1 MANALV
7 IVESPAKAKKIQ
19 EYLGAEFT
27 VESSIGHIR
36 DLPRNA
42 ADVPKAYKGE
52 PWARTG
58 IDVDNGFKPLYVENR
73 DKKDHIR
80 LLKTLLKEAD
90 ELYLATD
97 EDREGEAIAWHLIE
111 VLNPGPEMPVKRMVF
126 HEITKDAIQL
136 AVQSPRELDRK
147 MVDAQEARRILD
159 RLYGYEVS
167 PVLWKKVMP
176 QLSAGRVQSVATR
189 IVVERERERMAFI
202 EASYWDVKGTFAAA
216 QGDDQREFSAA
227 LNTIDGVRLA
237 SGRDFGDD
245 GRLARDDVTVLD
257 EAGAQALV
265 GALDG
270 VPYEVRARETKPYR
284 RRPAA
289 PFITSTYQQEAGRKL
304 GMSAQMA
311 MRAAQGLYEKGYI
324 TYMRTDSTT
333 LSDTALQA
341 ARSMIS
347 ERYGK
352 DFLPDAPRHY
362 ATKSKNAQEAHEAIR
377 PAGDT
382 FRPPA
387 EVAQEVPQSEAR
399 AYELIWQRVVASQM
413 TDCTGET
420 VTLKLGAT
428 AHDGRDVEFAAS
440 GTVIAH
446 MGFREVYEETK
457 VQDRDS
463 EDDADERRLPRSW
476 REMLPALPA
485 RSSSRAH
492 HVSSESLHG
501 GVTRQAPRGTRR
513 GASVDLRIDHRH
525 HPRPWLCLEEGFG
538 ARAVVHRLLGG
549 QRHGGPF
556 PQPCRLRLH
565 RQDGGRPRQ
574 DRHRYRGGRAVA
586 QPLLFR

>member
-1 MANALV
+1 MRRCLAVHMARCAARHCRSAGGHNLPPRRRPRPHRGHRFHRVAVHHRSGVRRPDGCRRGETRHPGSVGDRRNPRFACAPLGQAGHRCRCVRSRRVPPPRTRGDPLMANALV

-311 MRAAQGLYEKGYI
+311 MRAAQGLYERATSPI
-324 TYMRTDSTT
+324 CEPT
-333 LSDTALQA
+333 
-341 ARSMIS
+341 
-347 ERYGK
+347 
-352 DFLPDAPRHY
+352 APR
-362 ATKSKNAQEAHEAIR
+362 
-377 PAGDT
+377 
-382 FRPPA
+382 
-387 EVAQEVPQSEAR
+387 
-399 AYELIWQRVVASQM
+399 
-413 TDCTGET
+413 
-420 VTLKLGAT
+420 
-428 AHDGRDVEFAAS
+428 
-440 GTVIAH
+440 
-446 MGFREVYEETK
+446 
-457 VQDRDS
+457 
-463 EDDADERRLPRSW
+463 
-476 REMLPALPA
+476 
-485 RSSSRAH
+485 
-492 HVSSESLHG
+492 
-501 GVTRQAPRGTRR
+501 
-513 GASVDLRIDHRH
+513 
-525 HPRPWLCLEEGFG
+525 
-538 ARAVVHRLLGG
+538 
-549 QRHGGPF
+549 
-556 PQPCRLRLH
+556 CRT
-565 RQDGGRPRQ
+565 
-574 DRHRYRGGRAVA
+574 
-586 QPLLFR
+586 

>member
-257 EAGAQALV
+257 EAGAQSLV

-311 MRAAQGLYEKGYI
+311 MRAAQGLYEKGLHHLYAN
-324 TYMRTDSTT
+324 RQHHAVGHG
-333 LSDTALQA
+333 TA
-341 ARSMIS
+341 
-347 ERYGK
+347 G
-352 DFLPDAPRHY
+352 
-362 ATKSKNAQEAHEAIR
+362 R
-377 PAGDT
+377 PHD
-382 FRPPA
+382 
-387 EVAQEVPQSEAR
+387 
-399 AYELIWQRVVASQM
+399 
-413 TDCTGET
+413 D
-420 VTLKLGAT
+420 LGALRQGLPPRR
-428 AHDGRDVEFAAS
+428 APPLRHEVE
-440 GTVIAH
+440 
-446 MGFREVYEETK
+446 
-457 VQDRDS
+457 
-463 EDDADERRLPRSW
+463 ERAGS
-476 REMLPALPA
+476 
-485 RSSSRAH
+485 
-492 HVSSESLHG
+492 
-501 GVTRQAPRGTRR
+501 PRGDPSGGRHVPASCGGCPR
-513 GASVDLRIDHRH
+513 GAPVRGAGVRADL
-525 HPRPWLCLEEGFG
+525 
-538 ARAVVHRLLGG
+538 AA
-549 QRHGGPF
+549 
-556 PQPCRLRLH
+556 CRCVADDRLH
-565 RQDGGRPRQ
+565 RR
-574 DRHRYRGGRAVA
+574 DRHLEARRHRARRSRRRVRGVGHGDRSYG
-586 QPLLFR
+586 LS

>member
-1 MANALV
+1 M
-7 IVESPAKAKKIQ
+7 
-19 EYLGAEFT
+19 
-27 VESSIGHIR
+27 
-36 DLPRNA
+36 
-42 ADVPKAYKGE
+42 PKAYKGE

-265 GALDG
+265 GA
-270 VPYEVRARETKPYR
+270 R
-284 RRPAA
+284 RRALRGPRSRDEALPSSSRRTVHHLDLPARGGPQA
-289 PFITSTYQQEAGRKL
+289 RDECPDGDAGCAGPLRKGLHHLYANRQHHAVGHGTAGRPHDDL
-304 GMSAQMA
+304 GAL
-311 MRAAQGLYEKGYI
+311 RQGLPP
-324 TYMRTDSTT
+324 RR
-333 LSDTALQA
+333 A
-341 ARSMIS
+341 
-347 ERYGK
+347 
-352 DFLPDAPRHY
+352 RHY

-382 FRPPA
+382 FRLPA

-463 EDDADERRLPRSW
+463 EDDADERRLPPLVEGDAARAAGPLEFEGHTTSPPSRFTEASLVKRLEELGVGVRRPTHRSSAPSRTAATSGRRVRRSCRRSPPSRWSTSW
-476 REMLPALPA
+476 RATSPTSSTTPSPPRWRTTST
-485 RSSSRAH
+485 RSPPVPRRPSRGSAASISVRVKAASRA
-492 HVSSESLHG
+492 
-501 GVTRQAPRGTRR
+501 
-513 GASVDLRIDHRH
+513 
-525 HPRPWLCLEEGFG
+525 
-538 ARAVVHRLLGG
+538 
-549 QRHGGPF
+549 
-556 PQPCRLRLH
+556 
-565 RQDGGRPRQ
+565 
-574 DRHRYRGGRAVA
+574 
-586 QPLLFR
+586 